1 MEKSLIIYHSSRID
15 TYGNTANENWESCD
29 LSDNISK
36 HSMVK
41 VEAGNFENICATR
54 IWICKNEYEFLML
67 YFEVVYQALNSA
79 WQWNSKIIKC
89 TTKKNQAWSN
99 PLPFQPFSSQV
110 KWLRNHPYISPSP
123 YQNFLNWSLTWN
135 WFYCRNS
142 TSYLIYNLK

>member
-67 YFEVVYQALNSA
+67 YFEVVYQALSSA
-79 WQWNSKIIKC
+79 WQCNSKIIKC
-89 TTKKNQAWSN
+89 TKKKKKKIKHRVILCHFSHLAVKSN
-99 PLPFQPFSSQV
+99 DCVTTP
-110 KWLRNHPYISPSP
+110 ISPHLSI
-123 YQNFLNWSLTWN
+123 SLSK
-135 WFYCRNS
+135 FS
-142 TSYLIYNLK
+142 KLKFDLKLILLL